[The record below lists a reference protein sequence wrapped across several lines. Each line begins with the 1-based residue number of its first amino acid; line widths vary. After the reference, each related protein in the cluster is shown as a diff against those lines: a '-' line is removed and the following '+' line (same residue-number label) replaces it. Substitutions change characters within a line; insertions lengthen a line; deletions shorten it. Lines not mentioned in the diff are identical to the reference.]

1 MLQQNLFRP
10 IYRFTPSSLSPHFS
24 PFVQEAA
31 GAHHKLQKLS
41 QTSYQIIFCNCQLQ
55 KLPSNISAVTNR
67 PCTTTGQKCA
77 ALVSDQEE
85 FVAMLSE
92 WDKEREW
99 ETQRGIQRG
108 RWTSNILLLLICRYG
123 NRIQSLNFW
132 TCELL
137 LSCSSCWIASW
148 LCL

>member
-1 MLQQNLFRP
+1 VAPSNGSLQIFLSFLILQQNLFRP
-10 IYRFTPSSLSPHFS
+10 IYRFTPSSPSPHFF

-41 QTSYQIIFCNCQLQ
+41 QTSYHIIFCNCQLQ

-67 PCTTTGQKCA
+67 RCTTTGKKYA

-92 WDKEREW
+92 RDKERD
-99 ETQRGIQRG
+99 
-108 RWTSNILLLLICRYG
+108 
-123 NRIQSLNFW
+123 
-132 TCELL
+132 
-137 LSCSSCWIASW
+137 
-148 LCL
+148 